1 MNSALPDKIK
11 ALISCGVIFKM
22 PETNLID
29 EKTEIGSGTVIYPGV
44 VIEGESRI
52 GCDCL
57 IRTGCF
63 IRSSTI
69 GDRCD
74 LIYVVSDN
82 AIVETDV
89 KIGPFVNLRPDTHI
103 KSKCKV
109 GDFVEIKN
117 SNIDEGSKVPHLT
130 YVGDADVGKRVN
142 VGCGCVFV
150 NYDGFDKHRTKVG
163 DDVFLGCQTNL
174 VAPVSVGNDAFTA
187 AGSTIT
193 EDVPAANL
201 AVARS
206 KQFNKPG
213 WVEKY
218 RALKRGKEK

>member
-1 MNSALPDKIK
+1 MEQSKIIER
-11 ALISCGVIFKM
+11 LQEEGVLFKN
-22 PETNLID
+22 PATNVID
-29 EKTEIGSGTVIYPGV
+29 ETVVIGKGTVVYPGV

-52 GCDCL
+52 GENCNL
-57 IRTGCF
+57 RTGCVLQN
-63 IRSSTI
+63 SLI

-74 LIYVVSDN
+74 LIYVVSDR
-82 AIVETDV
+82 ARVDDDV
-89 KIGPFVNLRPDTHI
+89 KIGPFVNLRPSTHI

-150 NYDGFDKHRTKVG
+150 NYDGFDKHRTIVG

-174 VAPVSVGNDAFTA
+174 VAPVTVGNDAFTA

-193 EDVPAANL
+193 QNIPDGCFAI
-201 AVARS
+201 ARNRQS
-206 KQFNKPG
+206 NKPG
-213 WVEKY
+213 WVETY
-218 RALKRGKEK
+218 RAMKRGKEEK